1 MCGIAGIVSNTLISE
16 KDILSITNA
25 LKHRGPDNV
34 GCEIFNQDNKLN
46 IALGQRRLSILDLS
60 SAGHQP
66 MSSNDDRYWIVFNGE
81 IYNFQELRK
90 TLTAMS
96 YVFKSQ
102 TDTEVILNGFIEF
115 GVEFFKKLNGMFALA
130 IYDRQNDKLV
140 LARDRYGQKPLY
152 YYFNGS
158 QFLFASESKAI
169 ILHKDFKKELSMDSL
184 SAYLQYEYLPLDLSI
199 YKNVKKL
206 LPGHYL
212 VFKNYDYKIK
222 QYFEISFSPYKQF
235 NTLSEVELSKT
246 LVMKLKKAVSSHMV
260 SDVPVG
266 VFLSG
271 GIDSSIITALASE
284 LTGHKKLKTFSIG
297 FDEKSFDE
305 SSYAEQ
311 VARLFKTDH
320 HHETL
325 SVSTLV
331 NILPE
336 IMESLDEP
344 FADASIIPTYLLS
357 KFTKQHVSV
366 ALGGDAGDELFA
378 GYDPFL
384 AHYWAEKYK
393 IIPKYLSK
401 YIIEKLVNSVPVSEK
416 NMSLDFKAKNFLK
429 HVYKSPV
436 MRNQLWLGSYD
447 FDEQNR
453 LFLAFNGNYPLN
465 LIETPHDLSKE
476 NSLLWHYQKFYLAED
491 ILTKVDRASMMNSLE
506 TRAPFLD
513 NDFAEFANHLP
524 YSVKL
529 KGTTRKYIL
538 KKAFEGILPKSIL
551 YRQKKGFGIPLTK
564 WIKQDLKSEITHYL
578 SKEFI
583 DKQSLFNYPYVY
595 RLLQQHLKGVKDN
608 RKQIWT
614 LYVFQKWYEREFL

>member
-1 MCGIAGIVSNTLISE
+1 MCGIAGIVSNTLISK
-16 KDILSITNA
+16 KDILSMTNA

-96 YVFKSQ
+96 YVFNSQ

-130 IYDRQNDKLV
+130 IYDRQNDELV

-401 YIIEKLVNSVPVSEK
+401 YIIENLVNSVPVSEK

-436 MRNQLWLGSYD
+436 MRNQLWIGSYD

-524 YSVKL
+524 YSVKF

-564 WIKQDLKSEITHYL
+564 WIKQDLKNEISHYL
-578 SKEFI
+578 SKEFV

-595 RLLQQHLKGVKDN
+595 RLLHQHLKGVKDN